1 MNLEKRKKLMWLKS
15 ELSNKAGDTNHT
27 AVDNKA
33 DGSNNTVVNNE
44 ESDHTCFKE
53 HLFKHQLQVQ
63 RHARL

>member
-33 DGSNNTVVNNE
+33 NDAVVNNE
-44 ESDHTCFKE
+44 ASDRTCFKE